1 MVAAL
6 EQLLGLTLM
15 LAVLAD
21 VFLTVLY
28 ARAGTGLISERLGRL
43 IWHLFRAVAS
53 GRDRSAALSI
63 CGPVILVALVL
74 TWSVT
79 LAVGAG
85 LLCHPELGSG
95 ITTSNGATPTDL
107 MTAIYV
113 GGSSLS
119 IVGGSNYSPQTAAM
133 KILFLLNSVIGT
145 SVISLTLTYLMQVYT
160 ALRER
165 NAFGLRLHA
174 MSAET
179 GDAAE
184 LLVGLFQHGKFSN
197 GYSSLSNVASALAAI
212 KEAHH
217 FYPVLFYFR
226 FREPYYALSR
236 AMLITLDAASL
247 IRAALDDEE
256 TAWLKDSTAVRQLW
270 SISLMLLA
278 TVSET
283 FLDVDPDKAAVPQA
297 DERAQWR
304 ARYHGAFRSL
314 AEAGLPLRKDE
325 EAGAEAYF
333 SQRSAWDHLITAL
346 APAMAY
352 SLPEIDPAADVGLIP
367 TGQSRPG

>member
-6 EQLLGLTLM
+6 EQLLGLILM

-53 GRDRSAALSI
+53 GRDRPAALFI
-63 CGPVILVALVL
+63 CGPAILVVLVL

-79 LAVGAG
+79 LALGAG
-85 LLCHPELGSG
+85 LLFHPELGSG
-95 ITTSNGATPTDL
+95 IKTSNGATPTDL
-107 MTAIYV
+107 MSAIYV

-119 IVGGSNYSPQTAAM
+119 IVGASNFSPQTAAM
-133 KILFLLNSVIGT
+133 KILFLFNSVVGT
-145 SVISLTLTYLMQVYT
+145 SVISLTLTYLMQVYS

-165 NAFGLRLHA
+165 NAFALRLHA

-184 LLVGLFQHGKFSN
+184 LLVGLFQNGKFSN
-197 GYSSLSNVASALAAI
+197 GYSSLSNVASDLAAL

-226 FREPYYALSR
+226 FRAPYYSLSR
-236 AMLITLDAASL
+236 AMLITLDAATL
-247 IRAALDDEE
+247 IRAALDDAEA
-256 TAWLKDSTAVRQLW
+256 AWLKDSAAVRQLW
-270 SISLMLLA
+270 SLSLMLLA

-283 FLDVDPDKAAVPQA
+283 FLDVDPDRAEAPQA

-304 ARYHGAFRSL
+304 ARYLAALRRL
-314 AEAGLPLRKDE
+314 AEAGLPVRKDD
-325 EAGAEAYF
+325 AVGAEAYI
-333 SQRSAWDHLITAL
+333 SQRAAWDHLITAL

-352 SLPEIDPAADVGLIP
+352 SIPEIDPAAEP
-367 TGQSRPG
+367 REAA

>member
-1 MVAAL
+1 
-6 EQLLGLTLM
+6 LL
-15 LAVLAD
+15 
-21 VFLTVLY
+21 F
-28 ARAGTGLISERLGRL
+28 
-43 IWHLFRAVAS
+43 
-53 GRDRSAALSI
+53 
-63 CGPVILVALVL
+63 
-74 TWSVT
+74 
-79 LAVGAG
+79 
-85 LLCHPELGSG
+85 HPELGSG
-95 ITTSNGATPTDL
+95 ITTSSGATPTDL
-107 MTAIYV
+107 MSAIYV

-119 IVGGSNYSPQTAAM
+119 IVGASNFSPQTAAM
-133 KILFLLNSVIGT
+133 KILFLLNSVVGT
-145 SVISLTLTYLMQVYT
+145 SVISLTLTYLMQVYS

-184 LLVGLFQHGKFSN
+184 LLVGLFQNSKFSN
-197 GYSSLSNVASALAAI
+197 GYSSLSNVASDLAAI

-226 FREPYYALSR
+226 FRQPYYALSR
-236 AMLITLDAASL
+236 AMLITLDVASL
-247 IRAALDDEE
+247 IRAALDEEE

-283 FLDVDPDKAAVPQA
+283 FLDVGRDRAGAPQA

-304 ARYHGAFRSL
+304 ARYLAASHRL
-314 AEAGLPLRKDE
+314 AEAELPVRKDE
-325 EAGAEAYF
+325 EVGAEAYI

-352 SLPEIDPAADVGLIP
+352 SLPEIDPAADPSVAPRTNAPQG
-367 TGQSRPG
+367 